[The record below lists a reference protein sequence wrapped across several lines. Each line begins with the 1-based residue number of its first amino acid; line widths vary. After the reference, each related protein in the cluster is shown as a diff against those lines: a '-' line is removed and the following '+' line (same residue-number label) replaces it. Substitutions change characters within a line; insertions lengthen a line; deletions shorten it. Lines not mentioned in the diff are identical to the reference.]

1 MGIEV
6 ALTLVH
12 RWQRRGGFRAFRL
25 PGALIV
31 SEPEEAVFQDRPTPY
46 SAKLFAVQFGPRE
59 PCRIREVAVG
69 IQRAIAQEPKSVAV
83 KTVGA
88 RLGDGVHDRAAEF
101 SIFGVEAVGDEAE
114 LFDRIEI
121 GDQAGAEK
129 NAADGNDTTCGLSR
143 PCGSRNMS

>member
-31 SEPEEAVFQDRPTPY
+31 SEPEEAVFQDRATPY
-46 SAKLFAVQFGPRE
+46 SAKLVAVQFGPRE

-69 IQRAIAQEPKSVAV
+69 IQRAIAEERKSVAV
-83 KTVGA
+83 KTVVV
-88 RLGDGVHDRAAEF
+88 RLGDGVHERSTEF
-101 SIFGVEAVGDEAE
+101 SLFVVEAVGD
-114 LFDRIEI
+114 
-121 GDQAGAEK
+121 Q
-129 NAADGNDTTCGLSR
+129 SR
-143 PCGSRNMS
+143 